1 MDPVQALLHPGSLEA
16 TAFPPSSRYHGIAT
30 AHVIAA
36 DGRVIVYLRRRF
48 VPPPE
53 AFALLHEH
61 TVIEGDRVD
70 LLAARYAG
78 DPERFWQLCD
88 ANAAMAPGD
97 LTRTPGR
104 PIRITLPSGIAVP
117 AP

>member
-16 TAFPPSSRYHGIAT
+16 TAFPPTSRYHGVAT
-30 AHVIAA
+30 AHVVGA
-36 DGRVIVYLRRRF
+36 DGRVVVYLRRRF

-61 TVIEGDRVD
+61 TVTEGDRVD
-70 LLAARYAG
+70 LLAARYIG

-88 ANAAMAPGD
+88 ANAAIAPED
-97 LTRTPGR
+97 LTSVPGR
-104 PIRITLPSGIAVP
+104 SIRITLPAGVSAP